1 MRRKKMKVYF
11 DNAATTKVDP
21 RVFEA
26 MRPYFSDIYGNA
38 SSLHGFGLSA
48 KQVLEEARETIAR
61 KISAKH
67 NEIIFTSGATEADN
81 LAIRGVAYKNNHL
94 GNHIITTKIEH
105 PAVLESCRFLET
117 QGFKITYLS
126 VNREG
131 FVNLEE
137 LKKSL
142 DEKTILVS
150 IIFANN
156 EIGTVQSIKEIGKII
171 RNWNEKRNSKII
183 FHSDAVQAFTKID
196 INVNDLNLD
205 LLSISSHK
213 IYGPKGIGALYVKEG
228 TKIEKISHGG
238 HHEYNLRPG
247 TENVSGS
254 CGFSKASELFTPK
267 SYEAVKSLRTYLI
280 KEVLKNISASYLNGP
295 LAENVLPN
303 IANFIFKDAEGEAI
317 MLLLDKE
324 GIAVSTGSACA
335 SHSLE
340 PSYVLLAIGVPKEEA
355 HGSIRISLGLENTKE
370 EIDYTVKTLK
380 EAVEKLRKIN
390 PLR

>member
-1 MRRKKMKVYF
+1 MKVYF

-21 RVFEA
+21 SVFEA
-26 MRPYFSDIYGNA
+26 MKPYFSDIYGNA

-48 KQVLEEARETIAR
+48 KHALEEAREVIAR

-81 LAIRGVAYKNNHL
+81 LAIRGVAYKNNHI

-105 PAVLESCRFLET
+105 PAVLESCHFLET
-117 QGFKITYLS
+117 QGFKITYLP

-131 FVNLEE
+131 FVNSEE
-137 LKKSL
+137 LKKL
-142 DEKTILVS
+142 LGEKTILVS

-156 EIGTVQSIKEIGKII
+156 EIGTIQPINEIGKII
-171 RNWNEKRNSKII
+171 KNWNEKHGTSVC
-183 FHSDAVQAFTKID
+183 FHSDAVQVFTKID
-196 INVNDLNLD
+196 IDVNDLNID

-213 IYGPKGIGALYVKEG
+213 IYGPKGIGALYVRER
-228 TKIEKISHGG
+228 TKIERIIHGG

-247 TENVSGS
+247 TENVSGAS
-254 CGFSKASELFTPK
+254 GFAMASELFSQK
-267 SYEAVKSLRTYLI
+267 NYEATRSLRAYLI
-280 KEVLKNISASYLNGP
+280 KEVLNNIPDSYLNGP
-295 LAENVLPN
+295 LNENVLPN

-355 HGSIRISLGLENTKE
+355 HGSIRISLGLENTKKE
-370 EIDYTVKTLK
+370 VDYTVKVLK
-380 EAVEKLRKIN
+380 EAVKKLRDIN
-390 PLR
+390 PLK

>member
-1 MRRKKMKVYF
+1 MKIYF
-11 DNAATTKVDP
+11 DNAATTKVDS

-26 MRPYFSDIYGNA
+26 MKPYFSDIYGNA
-38 SSLHGFGLSA
+38 SSLHGFGLLA
-48 KQVLEEARETIAR
+48 KQALEEAREVIAR

-67 NEIIFTSGATEADN
+67 NEIIFTSGATESDN
-81 LAIRGVAYKNNHL
+81 LAIRGVAYKNNRL

-105 PAVLESCRFLET
+105 PAVLESCRFLEA
-117 QGFKITYLS
+117 QGFKITYLP

-142 DEKTILVS
+142 GEKTILVS

-156 EIGTVQSIKEIGKII
+156 EIGTIQPIKEIGKII
-171 RNWNEKRNSKII
+171 KNWNEKHNSKII
-183 FHSDAVQAFTKID
+183 FHSDAVQTYTKID
-196 INVNDLNLD
+196 IDVNDLNLD

-228 TKIEKISHGG
+228 IKIEKIAHGG

-247 TENVSGS
+247 TENVLGA

-267 SYEAVKSLRTYLI
+267 SYEAVKSLRTYLV
-280 KEVLKNISASYLNGP
+280 KEVLKNISDSYLNGP
-295 LAENVLPN
+295 LIENVLPN

-355 HGSIRISLGLENTKE
+355 HGSIRISLGTENTKE
-370 EIDYTVKTLK
+370 EIDYMVKVLK
-380 EAVEKLRKIN
+380 EAVGKLRKIN

>member
-1 MRRKKMKVYF
+1 MKVYF
-11 DNAATTKVDP
+11 DNAATTKVAL

-26 MRPYFSDIYGNA
+26 MKPYFSDIYGNA

-48 KQVLEEARETIAR
+48 KQALEDARETIAR

-67 NEIIFTSGATEADN
+67 NEVIFTSGATEADN

-117 QGFKITYLS
+117 QGFKITYLP
-126 VNREG
+126 VDREG

-142 DEKTILVS
+142 SEKTILIS

-156 EIGTVQSIKEIGKII
+156 EIGTIQPIKEIGKMIKK
-171 RNWNEKRNSKII
+171 WNKEHKMNVY

-196 INVNDLNLD
+196 INVIDLNLD
-205 LLSISSHK
+205 LLSVSSHK
-213 IYGPKGIGALYVKEG
+213 IYGPKGIGALYVREG
-228 TKIEKISHGG
+228 TKIERIAHGG

-247 TENVSGS
+247 TENVSGAV
-254 CGFSKASELFTPK
+254 GFTKASGLFNSK
-267 SYEAVKSLRTYLI
+267 NYETVKSLRAYLI
-280 KEVLKNISASYLNGP
+280 KEVLKNIPDAYLNGP
-295 LAENVLPN
+295 LVENVLPG

-355 HGSIRISLGLENTKE
+355 HGSIRVSLGLENTKE
-370 EIDYTVKTLK
+370 EIDYTVKVLK
-380 EAVEKLRKIN
+380 ESVEKLRKIN

>member
-1 MRRKKMKVYF
+1 MKVYF
-11 DNAATTKVDP
+11 DNAATTKVDS

-26 MRPYFSDIYGNA
+26 MKPYFSDIYGNA

-48 KQVLEEARETIAR
+48 KQALEEAREVIAR
-61 KISAKH
+61 KINARH

-126 VNREG
+126 VDREG

-137 LKKSL
+137 LKRSL
-142 DEKTILVS
+142 GEKTILVS

-156 EIGTVQSIKEIGKII
+156 EIGIIQPIKEIGKII
-171 RNWNEKRNSKII
+171 KNWNEKHNSKII

-228 TKIEKISHGG
+228 TKIEKIAHGG

-247 TENVSGS
+247 TENVTSAV
-254 CGFSKASELFTPK
+254 GFAKALELFNPK
-267 SYEAVKSLRTYLI
+267 NYEAVKSLRAYLI
-280 KEVLKNISASYLNGP
+280 KEVLKNIPDSYLNGP

-303 IANFIFKDAEGEAI
+303 IANFIFKGAEGEAI

-340 PSYVLLAIGVPKEEA
+340 PSYVLLALGVPKEEA
-355 HGSIRISLGLENTKE
+355 HGSIRVSLGLENKKE
-370 EIDYTVKTLK
+370 EVDYTVKVFK
-380 EAVEKLRKIN
+380 KVIKRLRDIN